1 MRKFVLLF
9 LLAVFAFAQDKALQ
23 EGEAYFQAKS
33 YQKAINSFL
42 QVINKGGWN
51 EEIAKA
57 NLRIAQCYLALEDV
71 KNARKYFETASKDK
85 GEIGLEAKLG
95 LALCDIQ
102 EEKYDSAIDSLTELI
117 DKKPPDKIL
126 AYAYYNRGIAY
137 ERKGWMVQAIED
149 FSEAVKREKGD
160 EALLSSAQA
169 HLTTCQASYE
179 QFKEEER
186 NYLQRI
192 KQSQKADEIRDLY
205 HELARKCA
213 NIGEIDKGI
222 DYEIKS
228 LDYSYNDET
237 YNAGAWMNIA
247 WRYVMKKDYAKAA
260 EAFTKVANDYPHS
273 EYAPEALLRAGDMF
287 SRAGK
292 HEEAL
297 AVYQEFL
304 QRYPNDPRA
313 SSVPQNIMF
322 IAWAYAD
329 KGEYEKAAQIFKII
343 AENFPKS
350 EQAPEALLRAG
361 DMFSKA
367 GKSEEAAKIYSKFVE
382 LYANDPKAASAMMNL
397 AWGYAQKQDYEKA
410 AQTFKMIADNFP
422 KSEQAPE
429 ALLRAGDMFSKAGKS
444 EEAAKIYSKFVEL
457 YANDPK
463 AASAMMNLAWGYAQK
478 QDYEKAAQT
487 FKMIADNFPK
497 SEQAPEALL
506 RAGDM
511 FSKARK
517 MDDAIK
523 AYQDFVDKYPNDPR
537 VPSALMNIAWRYS
550 DKKDYAKS
558 AETFRKVADKYPN
571 SEVAKEALLRA
582 GDMFSKAGKHEEAI
596 KAYQEFAQKYP
607 NDEEVSKALLD
618 IAWRYRA
625 IYLETG
631 DENAKKQKEAI
642 LQDIAKRFPDTEM
655 AYFALGLYYEDNG
668 QYNLAIEQYK
678 KCAEKNGTQKDVALF
693 GIATCYYDIT
703 MIKEAHEYY
712 AKLVEECPDSPLVPN
727 ATFFRGQTSA
737 ELGDY
742 KSAIKDYQEVKEK
755 YPESY
760 YAPIACAF
768 IATAHEHLYDFRSAI
783 KEYQEFTDVF
793 KKAEKLP
800 AHLRH
805 LSSMRGVVF
814 LRIGSCYLNLGEY
827 DKAIEVWRNI
837 KNECP
842 ELKWVGMVAD
852 RVADSLEK
860 IKKAYGGNLPKMTL
874 KNYTPPEHTRTPVAG
889 IITPRNVGLTRGLEG
904 RHIIVYGT
912 QGTEEEKQAALYVAQ
927 TLQKMEIKSS
937 RMKVDIKADVEVTE
951 KDIKNRPLILI
962 GTPGS
967 NKLIEQLKEKLPI
980 KVEKWE
986 IIVGNRRYRGNDVG
1000 VFFVAPNPLNLES
1013 YVVVIEGLTT
1023 EALRNAVNIHH
1034 DSDSNPLL
1042 IQTDYLVYDS
1052 QSGGPEKPVLEEGFF
1067 IKETMD
1073 NWHPL

>member
-1 MRKFVLLF
+1 MRKFALLF
-9 LLAVFAFAQDKALQ
+9 LLTIFALAQDKALQ

-42 QVINKGGWN
+42 QVISKGGWN
-51 EEIAKA
+51 EDIAKA
-57 NLRIAQCYLALEDV
+57 TLRIAQCYLALDDI
-71 KNARKYFETASKDK
+71 KNARKYFETAAKDT
-85 GEIGLEAKLG
+85 GEIGLQAKLG

-102 EEKYDSAIDSLTELI
+102 DEKYDSAIDSLTELI
-117 DKKPPDKIL
+117 DRKPPDKIL
-126 AYAYYNRGIAY
+126 PYAYYNRGIAY

-149 FSEAVKREKGD
+149 FSETVKKGKGD
-160 EALLSSAQA
+160 DALISSAQA
-169 HLTTCQASYE
+169 HLATCQARYA
-179 QFKEEER
+179 QFQEEEN

-192 KQSQKADEIRDLY
+192 NQSRRADEIRDLY

-222 DYEIKS
+222 EYEMKS

-247 WRYVMKKDYAKAA
+247 WRYVMKRDYAKAA
-260 EAFTKVANDYPHS
+260 EAFTKVANDYPYS

-287 SRAGK
+287 SRVGK
-292 HEEAL
+292 QEEAL

-329 KGEYEKAAQIFKII
+329 KREYEKAGVIFLSIANAFPGSEVGMEALLRVGDMFFKAGKTDDAINIYNKFIKQYPNDEGTISAMMNLAWCYAQKEDYERAAQTFKMI
-343 AENFPKS
+343 ADNFPRS

-367 GKSEEAAKIYSKFVE
+367 GK
-382 LYANDPKAASAMMNL
+382 
-397 AWGYAQKQDYEKA
+397 
-410 AQTFKMIADNFP
+410 
-422 KSEQAPE
+422 
-429 ALLRAGDMFSKAGKS
+429 
-444 EEAAKIYSKFVEL
+444 
-457 YANDPK
+457 
-463 AASAMMNLAWGYAQK
+463 
-478 QDYEKAAQT
+478 
-487 FKMIADNFPK
+487 
-497 SEQAPEALL
+497 
-506 RAGDM
+506 
-511 FSKARK
+511 
-517 MDDAIK
+517 MDEAIK
-523 AYQDFVDKYPNDPR
+523 AYQDFVDKYPNDPQ
-537 VPSALMNIAWRYS
+537 VPSALMNVAWRYS

-558 AETFRKVADKYPN
+558 AEIFRKVADKYPN

-582 GDMFSKAGKHEEAI
+582 GDMFSKAGKHEDAI
-596 KAYQEFAQKYP
+596 KAYQKFAQKYP
-607 NDEEVSKALLD
+607 DDEQVSKALLD

-642 LQDIAKRFPDTEM
+642 LQEIAKRFPDTEM

-693 GIATCYYDIT
+693 GVATCYYDIT

-712 AKLVEECPDSPLVPN
+712 AKLVEECPDSPLIPN

-827 DKAIEVWRNI
+827 EKALEVWRNI

-842 ELKWVGMVAD
+842 ELKWVGIVAD
-852 RVADSLEK
+852 RVADSLER
-860 IKKAYGGNLPKMTL
+860 IKKAYGGNLPKIAL

-912 QGTEEEKQAALYVAQ
+912 QGTEEERQSALFVAQ
-927 TLQKMEIKSS
+927 TLQRMEIKSS

-967 NKLIEQLKEKLPI
+967 NKLIEQLKEKLPV
-980 KVEKWE
+980 KVDKGEV
-986 IIVGNRRYRGNDVG
+986 IVGNRKFRGNDVG

-1013 YVVVIEGLTT
+1013 YVVVIEGLTAD
-1023 EALRNAVNIHH
+1023 ALRNAVNIHH
-1034 DSDSNPLL
+1034 DSDPNPLL

-1067 IKETMD
+1067 IKETIE

>member
-222 DYEIKS
+222 EYEIKS

-367 GKSEEAAKIYSKFVE
+367 GKMEE
-382 LYANDPKAASAMMNL
+382 
-397 AWGYAQKQDYEKA
+397 
-410 AQTFKMIADNFP
+410 
-422 KSEQAPE
+422 
-429 ALLRAGDMFSKAGKS
+429 
-444 EEAAKIYSKFVEL
+444 
-457 YANDPK
+457 
-463 AASAMMNLAWGYAQK
+463 
-478 QDYEKAAQT
+478 
-487 FKMIADNFPK
+487 
-497 SEQAPEALL
+497 
-506 RAGDM
+506 
-511 FSKARK
+511 
-517 MDDAIK
+517 AIK

-571 SEVAKEALLRA
+571 SEIAKEALLRA

-642 LQDIAKRFPDTEM
+642 LQDIAKRFPNTEM

-693 GIATCYYDIT
+693 GVATCYYDIT

-768 IATAHEHLYDFRSAI
+768 IATAHEHLYDFPSAI

-904 RHIIVYGT
+904 RHILVYGT

-980 KVEKWE
+980 KVEKGE

-1034 DSDSNPLL
+1034 DSDTNPLL

-1067 IKETMD
+1067 IKETID

>member
-1 MRKFVLLF
+1 MRKFALLF

-42 QVINKGGWN
+42 QVISKGGWN
-51 EEIAKA
+51 EDIAKA

-71 KNARKYFETASKDK
+71 KNARKYFETAAKDT
-85 GEIGLEAKLG
+85 GEVGLQAKLG

-117 DKKPPDKIL
+117 NKKPPDKIL
-126 AYAYYNRGIAY
+126 AYAHYNRGIAY

-149 FSEAVKREKGD
+149 FSETVKKGKGD
-160 EALLSSAQA
+160 QALISSAQA
-169 HLTTCQASYE
+169 HLTTCQARYE
-179 QFKEEER
+179 QFQDEEK

-192 KQSQKADEIRDLY
+192 QQSQRADEIRDLY

-287 SRAGK
+287 SRTGK
-292 HEEAL
+292 QEDAL

-322 IAWAYAD
+322 IAWAYAN
-329 KGEYEKAAQIFKII
+329 KGEYDKAGQVFLSI
-343 AENFPKS
+343 ANAFPGS
-350 EQAPEALLRAG
+350 EIGAEALLRVG
-361 DMFSKA
+361 DMFFKA
-367 GKSEEAAKIYSKFVE
+367 GKTDDAINVYNKFIKQ
-382 LYANDPKAASAMMNL
+382 YPNDKGTISAMLNL
-397 AWGYAQKQDYEKA
+397 AWCYAQKQDYEKA

-463 AASAMMNLAWGYAQK
+463 AASAMMNLAWNYAQK
-478 QDYEKAAQT
+478 GDYEKAAQT

-511 FSKARK
+511 FSKAGK

-523 AYQDFVDKYPNDPR
+523 AYQDFVDKYPNDPQ
-537 VPSALMNIAWRYS
+537 VPSALVNIAWRYA

-582 GDMFSKAGKHEEAI
+582 GDMFSKAGKNEEAI

-607 NDEEVSKALLD
+607 DDEQVSKALLD

-693 GIATCYYDIT
+693 GVATCYYDIT

-760 YAPIACAF
+760 YAPIACAY

-827 DKAIEVWRNI
+827 EKAVEVWRNI

-874 KNYTPPEHTRTPVAG
+874 KDYTPPERTRTPVAG

-904 RHIIVYGT
+904 RHILVYGT
-912 QGTEEEKQAALYVAQ
+912 QGTEEEKQSALFVAQ

-980 KVEKWE
+980 KVEKGE
-986 IIVGNRRYRGNDVG
+986 IIVGNRRYKGNDVG

-1013 YVVVIEGLTT
+1013 YVVVIEGLTAD
-1023 EALRNAVNIHH
+1023 ALRNAVNIHH

-1042 IQTDYLVYDS
+1042 IQTDYLVYNS
-1052 QSGGPEKPVLEEGFF
+1052 QSGGPDKPVLEEGFF
-1067 IKETMD
+1067 IKEAMD